1 MVPDAYSNNLETSN
15 RAGEQGAPACVLQ
28 SAAACGPS
36 SSLLLLSTGAGWRPC
51 IPPSA
56 PSLLELTSPGQGW
69 PPCIPASAP
78 SLLELT
84 STRIKLPLDESD
96 MGASGTGLGSLSG
109 VGQGASVQDW
119 ARPVV
124 RLGPLSGL

>member
-1 MVPDAYSNNLETSN
+1 M
-15 RAGEQGAPACVLQ
+15 R

-36 SSLLLLSTGAGWRPC
+36 SSLLLLSTGEGWR
-51 IPPSA
+51 
-56 PSLLELTSPGQGW
+56 
-69 PPCIPASAP
+69 PCIPASAP

-84 STRIKLPLDESD
+84 STRIKLPPNDLD
-96 MGASGTGLGSLSG
+96 MRASGTGLGSLSC